1 MSHADC
7 SFGEKAGKGRRG
19 CGYAI
24 VQGMVRR
31 GPLKRRL
38 MSRPIESKAVSL
50 LIFFAIWGDA
60 VPGRGTC
67 KCKGPEAAARLVR
80 SRPKSQKAETSELGQ
95 EEGRQS
101 AEQGGPS
108 RPSGRLRLGLRV
120 SQGALSREVTRL
132 DFSFCWQ
139 QRWFIHRSRRKAS
152 VLWAQVQGLPGGRR
166 APVEGLAHGFG
177 SSVK

>member
-1 MSHADC
+1 M
-7 SFGEKAGKGRRG
+7 
-19 CGYAI
+19 
-24 VQGMVRR
+24 
-31 GPLKRRL
+31 
-38 MSRPIESKAVSL
+38 SL

-67 KCKGPEAAARLVR
+67 KSKGPEAAARLVH
-80 SRPKSQKAETSELGQ
+80 SRPKSPKAGTNEWGQ

-108 RPSGRLRLGLRV
+108 RPSGRLWLGLCV

-139 QRWFIHRSRRKAS
+139 QR
-152 VLWAQVQGLPGGRR
+152 
-166 APVEGLAHGFG
+166 
-177 SSVK
+177 